1 MIHSTLQENN
11 VLSNK
16 RMLIIQLHAYACASD
31 LFACM
36 LNPEYRGSDFKWNK
50 LRSMVIHRTA
60 GSLFSS
66 GREIKNK
73 EEDTFLKIQQRVFV
87 KV

>member
-1 MIHSTLQENN
+1 
-11 VLSNK
+11 
-16 RMLIIQLHAYACASD
+16 MLIIQLHAYACASD

-73 EEDTFLKIQQRVFV
+73 EEDTFLKNTVESICKSLIETSGV
-87 KV
+87 KD